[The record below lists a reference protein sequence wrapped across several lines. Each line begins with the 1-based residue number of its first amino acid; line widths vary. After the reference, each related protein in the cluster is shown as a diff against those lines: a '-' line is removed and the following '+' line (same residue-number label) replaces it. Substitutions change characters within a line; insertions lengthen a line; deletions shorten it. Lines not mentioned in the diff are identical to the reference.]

1 MRVLAFVGP
10 SGTGKSYRAQLV
22 ARENNIHYII
32 DDGLLI
38 NENEV
43 LAGTSAKKAPT
54 KIETVKHALFIEE
67 KEQADMKKAF
77 KKYKPDSLLILGTSD
92 KMIQKII
99 ESLDLPPLEKTIY
112 INEVATEEEMEK
124 KDIYS
129 VIKKGY
135 YDIIFD
141 NDVVTDAKLSTKGE
155 LSKFKDD
162 FFNLMIKSIH
172 FADIKDYF
180 ITLSNNGTA
189 GVSLVPSYFTSQMD
203 SIDHKIYFVQDNK
216 SGKLKLAN
224 KHKVRSSQEKHING
238 LNADYNA
245 ARNIAYIMENNECR
259 NMFMKQSRTDKS
271 LYNKPSYETFIKTQ
285 GSAVAKLKKEGFV
298 KILDEASA

>member
-124 KDIYS
+124 
-129 VIKKGY
+129 
-135 YDIIFD
+135 
-141 NDVVTDAKLSTKGE
+141 
-155 LSKFKDD
+155 
-162 FFNLMIKSIH
+162 
-172 FADIKDYF
+172 
-180 ITLSNNGTA
+180 
-189 GVSLVPSYFTSQMD
+189 
-203 SIDHKIYFVQDNK
+203 
-216 SGKLKLAN
+216 
-224 KHKVRSSQEKHING
+224 
-238 LNADYNA
+238 
-245 ARNIAYIMENNECR
+245 ARNIRVTQGKHVIPVPTFEIKKDFSVSTLVVTNNEKYITMANEAVLLPKEAEGVAGVFGMVVFSQLFACLL
-259 NMFMKQSRTDKS
+259 S
-271 LYNKPSYETFIKTQ
+271 LARGYNPDEPIGLSKTTVTF
-285 GSAVAKLKKEGFV
+285 
-298 KILDEASA
+298 

>member
-124 KDIYS
+124 
-129 VIKKGY
+129 
-135 YDIIFD
+135 
-141 NDVVTDAKLSTKGE
+141 
-155 LSKFKDD
+155 
-162 FFNLMIKSIH
+162 
-172 FADIKDYF
+172 
-180 ITLSNNGTA
+180 
-189 GVSLVPSYFTSQMD
+189 
-203 SIDHKIYFVQDNK
+203 
-216 SGKLKLAN
+216 
-224 KHKVRSSQEKHING
+224 
-238 LNADYNA
+238 
-245 ARNIAYIMENNECR
+245 ARNIR
-259 NMFMKQSRTDKS
+259 V
-271 LYNKPSYETFIKTQ
+271 TQ
-285 GSAVAKLKKEGFV
+285 GKHVIPVPTFEIKKDFSGYMLDPLQIFKSKGKGNMPYIAEKSIIRPTFSYLGNFTISDSVFRQIIEYIAIKNNAIFKISKIRVQKSEAGPYIYMEVILNYGFNVIKEIRDFKIKCKKEIERLTTMNVQRIDVLAKGINV
-298 KILDEASA
+298 QNDIRNK